1 MKQCMRYVRLST
13 ECAEESRVSYARD
26 CRLFLPTISRTLVNN
41 GVEHTM
47 PNNPSNPNRDS
58 KMGNPNQ
65 NAPRQEGQGKQPG
78 SQQVQGQG
86 KQQDKSNLGSQQPSK
101 DRGMSGSGRDDSGH

>member
-1 MKQCMRYVRLST
+1 MKQFMRYVRLSA
-13 ECAEESRVSYARD
+13 ECADVSRVSYARA
-26 CRLFLPTISRTLVNN
+26 CRLCLPTISRTLVNN

-58 KMGNPNQ
+58 KMGSPNP
-65 NAPRQEGQGKQPG
+65 NAPRQEGQGKQQG

-86 KQQDKSNLGSQQPSK
+86 KQQDKSNLGSQQPTK